1 MSRSSEAAETF
12 SESCGIKSHADCP
25 PQVGVARLPSLQ
37 RKSIPKESLRA
48 LAIDVSGWF
57 KAADSKDIPQGTMKG
72 VDIEGTKILLTHG
85 ASGIR
90 AFEDRCGHMSAPM
103 SIGTFKSGV
112 IKCALHAA
120 VFDAETGAVR
130 GQPQMHMGGNAQLPP
145 EMVEA
150 MMKMGQ
156 IMAQIRCEPLRP
168 FPVAVES
175 SAVMVYV

>member
-1 MSRSSEAAETF
+1 M
-12 SESCGIKSHADCP
+12 
-25 PQVGVARLPSLQ
+25 
-37 RKSIPKESLRA
+37 
-48 LAIDVSGWF
+48 SGWQ
-57 KAADSKDIPQGTMKG
+57 KVSEVKDVPQGTMKG
-72 VDIEGTKILLTHG
+72 FDVGGTKVLLTHG

-90 AFEDRCGHMSAPM
+90 AFEDRCGHMSAPL

-112 IKCALHAA
+112 IKCALHSA

-130 GQPQMHMGGNAQLPP
+130 GQPQMHMGGADKLPP

-156 IMAQIRCEPLRP
+156 IMAQIRCESIRP

-175 SAVMVYV
+175 GAVMVYL